1 MRKVSL
7 ILLLISSIS
16 IANKVEKEIEIAETI
31 DDVTD
36 TEMEKLYGYAK
47 ATKRSFDPELCLL
60 NARKTG
66 AAGNAPL
73 KFDYWKDLKLKEI
86 AKQVDIDN

>member
-16 IANKVEKEIEIAETI
+16 IANKVEKGIEVAENI

-47 ATKRSFDPELCLL
+47 DAKRLFDPELYLL
-60 NARKTG
+60 NACLLYTSD
-66 AAGNAPL
+66 AA
-73 KFDYWKDLKLKEI
+73 DE
-86 AKQVDIDN
+86 